1 MKQLVQL
8 QEHRAEFD
16 AAGIAIVALTY
27 DPPELQEQFVDR
39 FGIGYPLLSDI
50 SAESVSALGIL
61 NAEYEP
67 GDDAYGIP
75 HPGIFVIRPDGSVA
89 GKLFVE
95 EYMKRVDATAVLAH
109 ALQVLN

>member
-8 QEHRAEFD
+8 QEHRSEFD

-27 DPPELQEQFVDR
+27 DPPELQQQFVDK
-39 FGIGYPLLSDI
+39 FNIGYPLLSDVN
-50 SAESVSALGIL
+50 AETVSALGIL
-61 NAEYEP
+61 NTDYEP

-75 HPGIFVIRPDGSVA
+75 HPGIFVIRPDGSIA

-95 EYMKRVDATAVLAH
+95 EYVKRVEASAVLAH
-109 ALQVLN
+109 ALKLL

>member
-8 QEHRAEFD
+8 QEHRSAFD

-27 DPPELQEQFVDR
+27 DPPEPQQQFVDK

-50 SAESVSALGIL
+50 NAESVSALGIL
-61 NAEYEP
+61 NTEYDP

-75 HPGIFVIRPDGSVA
+75 HPGIFVIRPDGTIAS
-89 GKLFVE
+89 KLFVE
-95 EYMKRVDATAVLAH
+95 EYVKRVDAAAVLAH
-109 ALQVLN
+109 ALQVLR